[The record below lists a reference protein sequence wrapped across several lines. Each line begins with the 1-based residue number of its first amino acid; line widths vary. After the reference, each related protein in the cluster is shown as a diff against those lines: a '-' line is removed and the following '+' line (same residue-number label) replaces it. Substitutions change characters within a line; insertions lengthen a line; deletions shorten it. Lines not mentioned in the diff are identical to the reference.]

1 MKVAIDVSPISSG
14 HYLAHK
20 VRGTGFYLKNLQE
33 NLVSLYGKEDF
44 CFFSRGEQIGNV
56 DIVHYPYFEPFFLS
70 LPLKKIAK
78 TIVTVHDLT
87 PIVFKED
94 FPPGIKGN
102 IKWRLQKKSLQ
113 NVDFI
118 ITDSKSSKKDIHEI
132 TGIDDDKIRVIYL
145 AAAKHFKQIEELD
158 KKEFLSK
165 FSLPENFILYVGDV
179 TPNKNLPRIIEA
191 INKTNYNLV
200 VVGKAF
206 ANEDFDRENV
216 WNKDLRKAKEL
227 SLGSKKIVSLGFV
240 EDSDLVKIYN
250 IASTLVM
257 PSLYEG
263 FGLPILEAMQSGCP
277 VITSKRGSLG
287 EVAMDAAL
295 YVDPLSVDSIVSGI
309 NKVMG
314 DANLRKSLSQAGI
327 KNAKKF
333 TWEKTAIETYDVY
346 KSILK

>member
-1 MKVAIDVSPISSG
+1 
-14 HYLAHK
+14 
-20 VRGTGFYLKNLQE
+20 
-33 NLVSLYGKEDF
+33 
-44 CFFSRGEQIGNV
+44 
-56 DIVHYPYFEPFFLS
+56 
-70 LPLKKIAK
+70 
-78 TIVTVHDLT
+78 
-87 PIVFKED
+87 
-94 FPPGIKGN
+94 
-102 IKWRLQKKSLQ
+102 
-113 NVDFI
+113 
-118 ITDSKSSKKDIHEI
+118 
-132 TGIDDDKIRVIYL
+132 
-145 AAAKHFKQIEELD
+145 
-158 KKEFLSK
+158 
-165 FSLPENFILYVGDV
+165 VGDV

-200 VVGKAF
+200 IVGKAF

-216 WNKDLRKAKEL
+216 WNKDLKKAKEL

-287 EVAMDAAL
+287 EVGMDAAL
-295 YVDPLSVDSIVSGI
+295 YVDPLSVDSIASGI

>member
-44 CFFSRGEQIGNV
+44 RFFSRGEEIGNV

-165 FSLPENFILYVGDV
+165 FSLPESFILYVGDV

-200 VVGKAF
+200 IVGKAF

-216 WNKDLRKAKEL
+216 WNKDLKKAKEL

-287 EVAMDAAL
+287 EVGMDAAL
-295 YVDPLSVDSIVSGI
+295 YVDPLSVDSIASGI

>member
-33 NLVSLYGKEDF
+33 NLISLYGKEDF
-44 CFFSRGEQIGNV
+44 YFFSRGEQIGDV

-94 FPPGIKGN
+94 FPPGIKGS

-132 TGIDDDKIRVIYL
+132 TGIDGDKIRVIYL
-145 AAAKHFKQIEELD
+145 AAAKHFKQIEELS
-158 KKEFLSK
+158 KKELLNK

-191 INKTNYNLV
+191 ISKTNYHLV

-216 WNKDLRKAKEL
+216 WNKDLKKAKEL
-227 SLGSKKIVSLGFV
+227 SLGSKKIISLGFV

-250 IASTLVM
+250 IASALVM

-295 YVDPLSVDSIVSGI
+295 YVDPLSVDSIASGI
-309 NKVMG
+309 NRVMG